1 MKKFFLF
8 TNQSKDKNFEVSSKV
23 KHFLEQNGKECE
35 IAHFDDTCKTLDR
48 PDARFYK
55 TDIPKDTD
63 LCIAIGGDGTM
74 LQAARNCRKL
84 EIPLLGINMGTV
96 GYLTEVDLEHMEEAL
111 TRVIEGKYTIEKRM
125 MLKGFIKGKE
135 ECTEALNDIVIA
147 RAAALSVI
155 TLSVYVNDRL
165 LTTYQADGIIVSTPT
180 GSTGYNM
187 SAGGPI
193 VEPKSDTILLTPIC
207 PHTLNSRSIVLS
219 SNDKVELELVEG
231 RNGVLQE
238 AEASF
243 DGRYGTKLQTGDR
256 LVVSKSDTTTR
267 ILKINEVSFLEILHK
282 KLG

>member
-1 MKKFFLF
+1 M
-8 TNQSKDKNFEVSSKV
+8 
-23 KHFLEQNGKECE
+23 
-35 IAHFDDTCKTLDR
+35 
-48 PDARFYK
+48 
-55 TDIPKDTD
+55 
-63 LCIAIGGDGTM
+63 
-74 LQAARNCRKL
+74 
-84 EIPLLGINMGTV
+84 
-96 GYLTEVDLEHMEEAL
+96 
-111 TRVIEGKYTIEKRM
+111 
-125 MLKGFIKGKE
+125 
-135 ECTEALNDIVIA
+135 
-147 RAAALSVI
+147 
-155 TLSVYVNDRL
+155 